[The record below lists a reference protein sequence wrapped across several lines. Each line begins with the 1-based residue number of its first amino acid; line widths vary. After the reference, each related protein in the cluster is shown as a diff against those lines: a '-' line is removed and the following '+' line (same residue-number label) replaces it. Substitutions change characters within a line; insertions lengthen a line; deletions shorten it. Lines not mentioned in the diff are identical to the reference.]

1 MDLDEKKYWI
11 AFSAFRE
18 IGPQRFKLLL
28 EYFGSAKAAYQ
39 ASSRELTNV
48 GLRSKLVESFVSF
61 RNKFNPDSYFIRLQ
75 RLGVGAICLE
85 EDNYPKLLKE
95 IADAPFVIYAK
106 SVGSIN
112 NFCETKS
119 VAVVG
124 TRKMTDYGKSVT
136 ERFTKELVAN
146 NFVIVS
152 GLARGVDRIA
162 HETTINNGGKT
173 IAVFGTGFDSVYPPE
188 HKTLAER
195 IVESGGI
202 LISEFPPGARV
213 ARSNFV
219 IRDRIISGLSLGVVV
234 TEASERSGTMITARF
249 AAEQG
254 REVFAVPGPI
264 TSDTS
269 KGTAELIKKG
279 AKLVNKVEDILEEL
293 DQ

>member
-1 MDLDEKKYWI
+1 MDIEEKNYRL
-11 AFSAFRE
+11 AFSAFER

-39 ASSRELTNV
+39 SSSKELAV
-48 GLRSKLVESFVSF
+48 IGMKPKLVEDFISF
-61 RNKFNPDSYFIRLQ
+61 RNKFNLDSYFVRLQ
-75 RLGVGAICLE
+75 RLGIEAICLE
-85 EDNYPKLLKE
+85 EDSYPKLLKE
-95 IADAPFVIYAK
+95 ISDAPFVVYAK
-106 SVGSIN
+106 NVESIKN
-112 NFCETKS
+112 ISSTKS

-124 TRKMTDYGKSVT
+124 TRKMTDYGKTVT

-173 IAVFGTGFDSVYPPE
+173 IAVFGTGLDSVYPPE